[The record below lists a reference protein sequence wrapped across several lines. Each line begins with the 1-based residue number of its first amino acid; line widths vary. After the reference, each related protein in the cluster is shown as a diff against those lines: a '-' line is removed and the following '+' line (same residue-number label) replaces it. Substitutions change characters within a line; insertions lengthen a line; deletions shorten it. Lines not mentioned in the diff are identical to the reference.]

1 MNEPRNSS
9 LVSFPRKLLLF
20 PGCSLESTFNNQRQF
35 TAKQR
40 KQRGGKWFQLQ
51 IRPGCRS
58 KCVRVIMSNQKC
70 IFLLEKWG
78 TAHRVICISADG
90 SNQSAE
96 FVLIYSFVYGWWW
109 CRCGF
114 LWVSSPWRERA
125 RASVL
130 DWART
135 TTTLLLSLNNWYI
148 CSIYKKKQVSIRLAK
163 WVRRDRSVGT
173 FGLVYY
179 MTWKLIGTPRWR
191 PS

>member
-1 MNEPRNSS
+1 MISTPNSARLSIQMRAGYYVESKMYIFARKVGNGPSRDLYLGRWIQSVSRICSDLFICLRLMMMS
-9 LVSFPRKLLLF
+9 LWFFVSELA
-20 PGCSLESTFNNQRQF
+20 LE
-35 TAKQR
+35 
-40 KQRGGKWFQLQ
+40 
-51 IRPGCRS
+51 
-58 KCVRVIMSNQKC
+58 
-70 IFLLEKWG
+70 
-78 TAHRVICISADG
+78 
-90 SNQSAE
+90 
-96 FVLIYSFVYGWWW
+96 
-109 CRCGF
+109 
-114 LWVSSPWRERA
+114 RERA

-148 CSIYKKKQVSIRLAK
+148 CSIYKKQVSIRLAK